1 MLFDMLPT
9 FFSRPEVIA
18 LIDAC
23 GLVPECLITKDLIDR
38 IQCQLNL
45 RRASGVMTAEQE
57 RQAHEFL
64 SVVMERNRRSGKI
77 IPDPFD
83 FAEQG
88 RFEFINF
95 D

>member
-1 MLFDMLPT
+1 MLPN
-9 FFSRPEVIA
+9 FFSRPEVLA

-23 GLVPECLITKDLIDR
+23 GLVPECLVTKDLVDR

-45 RRASGVMTAEQE
+45 RRASEVMTAEQE
-57 RQAHEFL
+57 KQSHDFL
-64 SVVMERNRRSGKI
+64 AAVVERNRRSGKKLS
-77 IPDPFD
+77 DPYD

-88 RFEFINF
+88 RFEFLNF

>member
-1 MLFDMLPT
+1 MIQN
-9 FFSRPEVIA
+9 FFSRAEVLA

-23 GLVPECLITKDLIDR
+23 GLVPECLVTKDLVSR
-38 IQCQLNL
+38 VQCQLNL
-45 RRASGVMTAEQE
+45 RRASEVMTAEQE
-57 RQAHEFL
+57 KQSHEFL
-64 SVVMERNRRSGKI
+64 AAVMERNRRTGKKVA
-77 IPDPFD
+77 DPFD

>member
-1 MLFDMLPT
+1 MISN
-9 FFSRPEVIA
+9 FFSRPEVLA

-23 GLVPECLITKDLIDR
+23 GLVPECLVTKDLVDR

-45 RRASGVMTAEQE
+45 RRASEVMTAEQE
-57 RQAHEFL
+57 KQSHEFL
-64 SVVMERNRRSGKI
+64 AAVMERNRRTGKKI
-77 IPDPFD
+77 SDPFD

>member
-1 MLFDMLPT
+1 MIPN
-9 FFSRPEVIA
+9 FFSRPEVLA

-23 GLVPECLITKDLIDR
+23 GLVPECLVTKDLVDR

-45 RRASGVMTAEQE
+45 RRASEVMTAEQE
-57 RQAHEFL
+57 KQSHEFL
-64 SVVMERNRRSGKI
+64 AAVMERNRRFGKKVA
-77 IPDPFD
+77 DPFD

-95 D
+95 

>member
-1 MLFDMLPT
+1 MLPN
-9 FFSRPEVIA
+9 FFSRPEVLA

-23 GLVPECLITKDLIDR
+23 GLVPECLVTKDLVDR

-45 RRASGVMTAEQE
+45 RRATDVMTAEQE
-57 RQAHEFL
+57 KQSHDFL
-64 SVVMERNRRSGKI
+64 AVVMERNRRSGKRVS
-77 IPDPFD
+77 DPYD

-88 RFEFINF
+88 RFEFLNF

>member
-1 MLFDMLPT
+1 MIPN
-9 FFSRPEVIA
+9 FFSRPEVLA

-23 GLVPECLITKDLIDR
+23 GLVPECLVTKDLVDR

-45 RRASGVMTAEQE
+45 RRVTEVMTAEQE
-57 RQAHEFL
+57 KQSHDFL
-64 SVVMERNRRSGKI
+64 ASVMERNRRSGKKI
-77 IPDPFD
+77 SDPCD

>member
-1 MLFDMLPT
+1 MVPN
-9 FFSRPEVIA
+9 FFSRPEVLA
-18 LIDAC
+18 LIDSC
-23 GLVPECLITKDLIDR
+23 GLVPECLITKDLVDR

-45 RRASGVMTAEQE
+45 RRAAEVMTARQE
-57 RQAHEFL
+57 KQSHEFL
-64 SVVMERNRRSGKI
+64 AAVMERNRRSGRK

>member
-1 MLFDMLPT
+1 MIPN
-9 FFSRPEVIA
+9 FFSRPEVLA

-23 GLVPECLITKDLIDR
+23 GLVPECLITKDLVDR
-38 IQCQLNL
+38 VHCQLNL
-45 RRASGVMTAEQE
+45 RRVTEVMTAEQE
-57 RQAHEFL
+57 KQSHDFL
-64 SVVMERNRRSGKI
+64 AAVMERNRRSGKKI
-77 IPDPFD
+77 SDPFD

>member
-1 MLFDMLPT
+1 
-9 FFSRPEVIA
+9 
-18 LIDAC
+18 
-23 GLVPECLITKDLIDR
+23 
-38 IQCQLNL
+38 
-45 RRASGVMTAEQE
+45 MTAEQE

-64 SVVMERNRRSGKI
+64 SAVIERNRRSGKCI
-77 IPDPFD
+77 ADPFD

>member
-1 MLFDMLPT
+1 MIPA
-9 FFSRPEVIA
+9 FFTRPEVLA

-23 GLVPECLITKDLIDR
+23 GLVPDCLVTKDLVDR

-45 RRASGVMTAEQE
+45 RRATDVMTAEQE
-57 RQAHEFL
+57 RQSHEFL
-64 SVVMERNRRSGKI
+64 AVVIERNRRTGKKI
-77 IPDPFD
+77 VDPYD

-88 RFEFINF
+88 RFEFLNF

>member
-1 MLFDMLPT
+1 MVPN
-9 FFSRPEVIA
+9 FFSRPEVLA

-23 GLVPECLITKDLIDR
+23 GLVPGCLVTKDLVDR

-45 RRASGVMTAEQE
+45 RRATEVMTAEQE
-57 RQAHEFL
+57 KQSHDFL
-64 SVVMERNRRSGKI
+64 AAVMERNRRSGKKI
-77 IPDPFD
+77 ADPYD

-88 RFEFINF
+88 RFEFLNF

>member
-1 MLFDMLPT
+1 MIPT
-9 FFSRPEVIA
+9 FFSRPEVLA

-23 GLVPECLITKDLIDR
+23 GLVPECLVTKDLVDR

-45 RRASGVMTAEQE
+45 RRVTEVMTAEQE
-57 RQAHEFL
+57 KQSHDFL
-64 SVVMERNRRSGKI
+64 AAVMERNRRTCKKVA
-77 IPDPFD
+77 DPFD

-88 RFEFINF
+88 RFEFLNF

>member
-1 MLFDMLPT
+1 MIPN
-9 FFSRPEVIA
+9 FFSRSEVLA

-23 GLVPECLITKDLIDR
+23 GLVPECLVTKDLVDR
-38 IQCQLNL
+38 VQCQLNL
-45 RRASGVMTAEQE
+45 RRASEVMTAEQE
-57 RQAHEFL
+57 KQSHDFL
-64 SVVMERNRRSGKI
+64 SAVIERNRRTGKKI
-77 IPDPFD
+77 ADPFD

>member
-1 MLFDMLPT
+1 MIPT
-9 FFSRPEVIA
+9 FFSRPEVLA
-18 LIDAC
+18 LVDAC
-23 GLVPECLITKDLIDR
+23 GLVPDCLITKDLIDR
-38 IQCQLNL
+38 VQCQLNL
-45 RRASGVMTAEQE
+45 RRASEAMTAEQE

-64 SVVMERNRRSGKI
+64 SAVMERNRRFGKS

>member
-1 MLFDMLPT
+1 MIPN
-9 FFSRPEVIA
+9 FFSRPEVFA

-23 GLVPECLITKDLIDR
+23 GLVPDCLVTKDLVDR

-45 RRASGVMTAEQE
+45 RRASEVMTAEQE
-57 RQAHEFL
+57 KQSHEFL
-64 SVVMERNRRSGKI
+64 AAVMERNRRSGKKI
-77 IPDPFD
+77 ADPFD

-88 RFEFINF
+88 RFEFVNF

>member
-1 MLFDMLPT
+1 MLPN
-9 FFSRPEVIA
+9 FFSRPEVLA

-23 GLVPECLITKDLIDR
+23 GLVPESLVTKDLVDR

-45 RRASGVMTAEQE
+45 RRATEVMTAEQE
-57 RQAHEFL
+57 KQSHDFL
-64 SVVMERNRRSGKI
+64 AAVMERNRCSGKKI
-77 IPDPFD
+77 ADPYD

-88 RFEFINF
+88 RFEFLNF

>member
-1 MLFDMLPT
+1 MLPN
-9 FFSRPEVIA
+9 FFSRPEVLA

-23 GLVPECLITKDLIDR
+23 GLVPECLVTKDLVDR

-45 RRASGVMTAEQE
+45 RRATEVMTAEQE
-57 RQAHEFL
+57 KQSHDFL
-64 SVVMERNRRSGKI
+64 AAVMERNRRSGKKVS
-77 IPDPFD
+77 DPYD

-88 RFEFINF
+88 RFEFLNF

>member
-1 MLFDMLPT
+1 MLQN
-9 FFSRPEVIA
+9 FFSRPEVLA

-23 GLVPECLITKDLIDR
+23 GLVPDILITKDLVDR

-45 RRASGVMTAEQE
+45 RRVTEVMTAEQE
-57 RQAHEFL
+57 KQSHDFL
-64 SVVMERNRRSGKI
+64 AMVMERNRRSGKKI
-77 IPDPFD
+77 ADPYD

-88 RFEFINF
+88 RFEFLNF

>member
-1 MLFDMLPT
+1 MIPS
-9 FFSRPEVIA
+9 FFSRPEVLA

-23 GLVPECLITKDLIDR
+23 GLVPECLMTKDLVDK

-45 RRASGVMTAEQE
+45 RRVSEAMSAEQE

-64 SVVMERNRRSGKI
+64 SAVMERNRRTGKH
-77 IPDPFD
+77 IPDPSD

>member
-1 MLFDMLPT
+1 MLPN
-9 FFSRPEVIA
+9 FFSRPEVLA

-23 GLVPECLITKDLIDR
+23 GLVPECLVTKDLVDR

-45 RRASGVMTAEQE
+45 RRATEVMTVEQE
-57 RQAHEFL
+57 KQSHDFL
-64 SVVMERNRRSGKI
+64 AAVMERNRRSGKKVS
-77 IPDPFD
+77 DPYD

-88 RFEFINF
+88 RFEFLNF

>member
-1 MLFDMLPT
+1 MIPSV
-9 FFSRPEVIA
+9 FSRSEVLA

-23 GLVPECLITKDLIDR
+23 GLVPECLITKDLVDR

-45 RRASGVMTAEQE
+45 RRATEVMTAEQE
-57 RQAHEFL
+57 KQSHEFL
-64 SVVMERNRRSGKI
+64 AAVMERNRLSGKKVS
-77 IPDPFD
+77 DPYD

-88 RFEFINF
+88 RFEFLNF

>member
-1 MLFDMLPT
+1 MIPT
-9 FFSRPEVIA
+9 FFSRPEVLA

-23 GLVPECLITKDLIDR
+23 GLVPECLVTKDLVDR

-45 RRASGVMTAEQE
+45 RRASEVMTAEQE
-57 RQAHEFL
+57 KQSHEFL
-64 SVVMERNRRSGKI
+64 ASVMERNRRAGKKV
-77 IPDPFD
+77 PDAFD

>member
-1 MLFDMLPT
+1 MIPN
-9 FFSRPEVIA
+9 FFSRSEVLA
-18 LIDAC
+18 LIDSC
-23 GLVPECLITKDLIDR
+23 GLVPECLVTKDLVDR

-45 RRASGVMTAEQE
+45 RRASEVMTAEQE
-57 RQAHEFL
+57 KQSHEFL
-64 SVVMERNRRSGKI
+64 AAVMERNRRSGKKV
-77 IPDPFD
+77 PDPFD

>member
-1 MLFDMLPT
+1 MIPT
-9 FFSRPEVIA
+9 FFSRPEVMA

-23 GLVPECLITKDLIDR
+23 GLVPDFLVTKDLIDR
-38 IQCQLNL
+38 VQCRLNL
-45 RRASGVMTAEQE
+45 RRVSEVMTAEQE

-64 SVVMERNRRSGKI
+64 SAVIERNRRSGKR

-83 FAEQG
+83 FADQG

>member
-1 MLFDMLPT
+1 MIPT
-9 FFSRPEVIA
+9 FFSRSEVLA

-23 GLVPECLITKDLIDR
+23 GIVPEFLLTKDLVDR
-38 IQCQLNL
+38 VQCQLNL
-45 RRASGVMTAEQE
+45 RRASEVMTAEQE
-57 RQAHEFL
+57 KQSHEFL
-64 SVVMERNRRSGKI
+64 AAVMERNRRSGKKVA
-77 IPDPFD
+77 DPFD